1 MEGEWLIVLKGRYT
15 GMSKVKRTYKDGVFR
30 RIFNDKEKII
40 ELYNAL
46 TGNNYDDNTDVEI
59 ITLEDAIFG
68 DIKNDLAFII
78 DGHYM
83 VMTEHQSTIKPNM
96 PLRMLSYSIR
106 EYERQDI
113 MKKLY
118 SRRIVKIPVPELY
131 VLYNGEEEQP
141 IEHEMKLSDAF
152 MVKCDK
158 IAIEARVKVINVNYD
173 KNSEL
178 LKRSK
183 TLREYSRFIHMVR
196 EKQESMD
203 MEEAVEETIR
213 ECLKEGILREF
224 LTKNGG
230 DIMDF
235 VNLELTREEC
245 EAIRENDGYERG
257 LEEGM
262 SKGRINEQHKIAKKM
277 KDVGIDE
284 LIISKVT
291 QLSCDDIDKL

>member
-1 MEGEWLIVLKGRYT
+1 
-15 GMSKVKRTYKDGVFR
+15 
-30 RIFNDKEKII
+30 
-40 ELYNAL
+40 
-46 TGNNYDDNTDVEI
+46 
-59 ITLEDAIFG
+59 
-68 DIKNDLAFII
+68 
-78 DGHYM
+78 
-83 VMTEHQSTIKPNM
+83 
-96 PLRMLSYSIR
+96 MLSYSIR

-118 SRRIVKIPVPELY
+118 SRRIVKIPIPELY

-158 IAIEARVKVINVNYD
+158 ISIEAKVKVINVNYD

-183 TLREYSRFIHMVR
+183 TLREYSRFIQMVR

-262 SKGRINEQHKIAKKM
+262 SKGRVNEQHKIAKKM
-277 KDVGIDE
+277 KAVGIDE

-291 QLSCDDIDKL
+291 QLSCDEIDKL

>member
-1 MEGEWLIVLKGRYT
+1 MKGRYT
-15 GMSKVKRTYKDGVFR
+15 GMSKVKRTYKDGMFR

-40 ELYNAL
+40 ELYNAI
-46 TGNNYDDNTDVEI
+46 TGNNYDEKVDVEI

-83 VMTEHQSTIKPNM
+83 VMTEHQSTINPNM

-118 SRRIVKIPVPELY
+118 SRRIVKIPIPELY

-158 IAIEARVKVINVNYD
+158 ISIEAKVKVINVNYD

-183 TLREYSRFIHMVR
+183 TLREYSRFIHMIR
-196 EKQESMD
+196 EKQGSMD

-291 QLSCDDIDKL
+291 QLSCDEIDKL

>member
-1 MEGEWLIVLKGRYT
+1 MKGRYT

-83 VMTEHQSTIKPNM
+83 VMTEHQSTINPNM

-183 TLREYSRFIHMVR
+183 TLREYSRFIYMVR

-203 MEEAVEETIR
+203 MEEAVEEMIR

-262 SKGRINEQHKIAKKM
+262 SKGRINEQRKIAKKM
-277 KDVGIDE
+277 RDVGIDE

-291 QLSCDDIDKL
+291 QLSCDEIDKL